1 MTAALAWTATAAAL
15 LVALVGAVS
24 TVARRRMGLGHW
36 IVVGLLEAVLLV
48 QTAVALVRVADG
60 HRLAESATFYGY
72 LIGVLLVPVIGA
84 GWARS
89 ERTRWAGTQLAVAGL
104 AVAIMVWRLLQLW
117 TAPVA

>member
-1 MTAALAWTATAAAL
+1 VTAALVWTATAAAL

-24 TVARRRMGLGHW
+24 TLARRRMGLAHW
-36 IVVGLLEAVLLV
+36 IVVGVLEAVLLV
-48 QTAVALVRVADG
+48 QTAVALVRLAGG
-60 HRLAESATFYGY
+60 HRLAESSTFYGY
-72 LIGVLLVPVIGA
+72 LIGVLLVPLIGA
-84 GWARS
+84 GWAWT

>member
-1 MTAALAWTATAAAL
+1 MTAALVWTATAAAL

-48 QTAVALVRVADG
+48 QTAVALVRVAGG
-60 HRLAESATFYGY
+60 HRLVESATFYGY